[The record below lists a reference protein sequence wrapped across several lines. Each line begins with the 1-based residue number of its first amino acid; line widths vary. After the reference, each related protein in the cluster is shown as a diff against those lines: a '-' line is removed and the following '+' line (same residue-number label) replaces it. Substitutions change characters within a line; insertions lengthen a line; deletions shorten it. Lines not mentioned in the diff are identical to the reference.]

1 MRLNEADWV
10 LLAVIGVSALVGV
23 QRGLVRELL
32 GLLTWI
38 VAGWLSLRYS
48 EVLSGYLTPWV
59 ELPSLRKILGF
70 AVMFVIVVVVGS
82 WGVRLLHGVIKQA
95 GLGVAD
101 AIMGALFGGVRG
113 VLIALIAVTLAG
125 LTPLPQDPWW
135 SASRVIAQVQP
146 LSERAIGYLPDE
158 ARDYFNYSTEPGIDS
173 GHDEGVGVF
182 GWLGLLAPQGP
193 SHSPRQS
200 E

>member
-1 MRLNEADWV
+1 VRLNEADWV
-10 LLAVIGVSALVGV
+10 LLAVMGVSMLIGV

-32 GLLTWI
+32 GLLTWV

-48 EVLSGYLTPWV
+48 GILSGYLTPWV

-70 AVMFVIVVVVGS
+70 AVMFVIAVVVGS
-82 WGVRLLHGVIKQA
+82 WGGRLLHGVVKQA
-95 GLGVAD
+95 GLGIAD
-101 AIMGALFGGVRG
+101 AIMGVMFGGARG

-146 LSERAIGYLPDE
+146 VSEWVIDYLPDE
-158 ARDYFNYSTEPGIDS
+158 MRDYFNYSTKPGIDS
-173 GHDEGVGVF
+173 GHGDGVGVF

-193 SHSPRQS
+193 SHSTRQS